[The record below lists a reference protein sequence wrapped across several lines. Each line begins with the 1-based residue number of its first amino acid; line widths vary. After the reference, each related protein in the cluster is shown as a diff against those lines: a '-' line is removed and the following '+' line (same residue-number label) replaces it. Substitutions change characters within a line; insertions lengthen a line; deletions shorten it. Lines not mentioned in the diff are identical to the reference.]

1 MHGPRGRR
9 ILVVEGGTMK
19 HILVG
24 YEEDGLAERVLE
36 RSAELAK
43 AFGARVTVASVTP
56 IPVRFGRGIGPYDPA
71 DPPAR
76 HEVEVSRAIA
86 RLEQLG
92 VRNVRGAPLAGD
104 PGDEIVR
111 VARAHG
117 ADLIVVG
124 AHHGGVWSRFF
135 ERAVDDEVAHH
146 SPVDVLIVH

>member
-1 MHGPRGRR
+1 
-9 ILVVEGGTMK
+9 MK

-24 YEEDGLAERVLE
+24 YEEDGPCERVLE

-43 AFGARVTVASVTP
+43 AFGARVTVTSVAP
-56 IPVRFGRGIGPYDPA
+56 VPVRFGRGIGPFDPA

-76 HEVEVSRAIA
+76 HEVEVTRAIA

-92 VRNVRGAPLAGD
+92 VRNVRGTPLAGD

-111 VARAHG
+111 LARAQDV
-117 ADLIVVG
+117 DLIVLG
-124 AHHGGVWSRFF
+124 AHRGGFWSRLV